1 MTMDQPVGYMG
12 QDYDAIVGELEGSGE
27 KFVDEHEKEDLCQT
41 FCDKDI
47 EWIRA
52 SKLPCCTDDN
62 GDVAFLRK
70 DLTDEEGNWANNNME
85 REYDQ
90 VDTPNTMMD
99 AVLGTMFW
107 QLEGKPM
114 DIFGKQYKETHYND
128 KGIWRATL
136 FINGTWVS
144 IPMSDKIPCCENM
157 PVYCK
162 TRSGALWPMMLEK
175 ALAKYH
181 GGYNKIQAFPIGS
194 HQTFLSPSDLMME
207 LTGYPSC
214 EYDLAKWHKT
224 VEDGGP
230 DFEERVLLNEHD
242 VRKIL
247 CTWNMNT
254 RHKMGSTRFPLKC
267 HNG

>member
-90 VDTPNTMMD
+90 VDAPNTMMD

-128 KGIWRATL
+128 KGKRQIVNYNFNL
-136 FINGTWVS
+136 FIGN
-144 IPMSDKIPCCENM
+144 KIPGNQF
-157 PVYCK
+157 
-162 TRSGALWPMMLEK
+162 K
-175 ALAKYH
+175 A
-181 GGYNKIQAFPIGS
+181 F
-194 HQTFLSPSDLMME
+194 
-207 LTGYPSC
+207 
-214 EYDLAKWHKT
+214 
-224 VEDGGP
+224 
-230 DFEERVLLNEHD
+230 
-242 VRKIL
+242 KIL
-247 CTWNMNT
+247 IEVFWRTYY
-254 RHKMGSTRFPLKC
+254 LKRTF
-267 HNG
+267 